1 MSGKH
6 VLEKHQKYKSKYGK
20 DELYWG
26 IGIENEMYLTCS
38 HKAEVSL
45 DFFRK
50 NHKPERYSVDYYKSY
65 KEKCL
70 QKAIDDYTHK
80 QRLLTL
86 PLLINAHSFTH
97 VDQNGEHKTTFEKQP
112 KPNPNFNGKTVH
124 EILLETSPYFAEHY
138 ERDIVYDGDTI
149 EFITQ
154 DFYNA
159 NVKDVVE
166 ELKNIK
172 KGFTENVIPKIPIT
186 DFGKISLMDTNHPFA
201 VHLTN
206 MKNVS
211 MFNNGTYHF
220 NFTLPTL
227 LDNNGNIKNMRSFIN
242 DHQNA
247 IRLLQLMEPIFITVY
262 GTPDPFHTN
271 SHAFSSASQ
280 RCAVSRYI
288 GVSTYDTE
296 EMKKGKQLHVS
307 SKDCVWYNEY
317 HSQSAYKKL
326 DEIGLDINFNKHH
339 HHGIELRIFEYFND
353 ELLEDLLECIIY
365 IFDHSLEYNY
375 IDNII
380 NRREWNEMMINC
392 MRCGKN
398 AFLPQSQMYLFNQ
411 VFGFSYRP
419 MNILDFYERFQK
431 DLKDKYKNSGKC
443 SAYMIRNEKKVEKT
457 NEKTNEKKTEKTN
470 ETKNEK
476 KNETFE
482 LKLTMNPLFN
492 VSSDIIDNV
501 NIDNVNIN
509 NVNID
514 NVNIDNVKFDNEIPT
529 CLDFFMSINKMSTEV
544 QNKID
549 QKVDEA
555 QQKLDQKVDDIQN
568 KVDQKVDGIQNKVD
582 QKVDDAQK
590 KVDQKVDDI
599 QNKVDQK
606 VDDAQHKVNQKVD
619 DIQNKVNQKV
629 DEAQNK
635 INQKVDE
642 IQNKIN
648 EKVDEAQQKVD
659 QKVDEIQ
666 NKINEKVDEI
676 QNKVNQKVDEAQQKV
691 NQKVDEI
698 QHDAQQKVDEIQNK
712 INEKVDEAQQKA
724 NEAIEKIT
732 SCCIIA

>member
-6 VLEKHQKYKSKYGK
+6 ILEKHQKYKSKYGK

-159 NVKDVVE
+159 NVKDVVD

-227 LDNNGNIKNMRSFIN
+227 LDNNGNIKNMRSFVN

-307 SKDCVWYNEY
+307 SKDCIWYNEY

-419 MNILDFYERFQK
+419 MNIVDFYERFKK
-431 DLKDKYKNSGKC
+431 DMKDKYKNTGKC
-443 SAYMIRNEKKVEKT
+443 STYMIRNEKK
-457 NEKTNEKKTEKTN
+457 N
-470 ETKNEK
+470 ETINEK

-492 VSSDIIDNV
+492 VSSDIID
-501 NIDNVNIN
+501 IDNVKF
-509 NVNID
+509 D
-514 NVNIDNVKFDNEIPT
+514 NVKFDNVKFDNVKFDNEIPT

-555 QQKLDQKVDDIQN
+555 QQKVDDIQNKANQKVDDIQN
-568 KVDQKVDGIQNKVD
+568 KAN
-582 QKVDDAQK
+582 
-590 KVDQKVDDI
+590 QKVDDI
-599 QNKVDQK
+599 QNKINQK
-606 VDDAQHKVNQKVD
+606 VDDIQNKANQKVDNIQNKVNQKVD
-619 DIQNKVNQKV
+619 DIQNKINQKVDKAQQKVNEKVDEIQNKVNEKV
-629 DEAQNK
+629 DEAQQKVNEKVDDIQNK
-635 INQKVDE
+635 VNEKVDE

-666 NKINEKVDEI
+666 NKINEKVDE
-676 QNKVNQKVDEAQQKV
+676 
-691 NQKVDEI
+691 
-698 QHDAQQKVDEIQNK
+698 
-712 INEKVDEAQQKA
+712 AQQKA
-724 NEAIEKIT
+724 DEAIEKIT
-732 SCCIIA
+732 SCCIIT